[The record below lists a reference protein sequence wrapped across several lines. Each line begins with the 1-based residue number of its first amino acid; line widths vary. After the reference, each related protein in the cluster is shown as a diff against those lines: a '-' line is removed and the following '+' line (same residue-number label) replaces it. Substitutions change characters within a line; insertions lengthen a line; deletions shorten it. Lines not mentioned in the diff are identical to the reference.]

1 MAYTKMF
8 SEELWEKVSDENKE
22 LLDDYILELESTG
35 KSEKTIYQY
44 QADIKG
50 FMTWT
55 VSHGGKDSILD
66 MKKRDFRNFFLKMSK
81 EGVSNARINRLQSSL
96 RNLLLFAENDE
107 DLYED
112 YEINQMRSI
121 KGVPKESVREIVF
134 LEDKEVTGLID
145 YLMEREQYQKALYV
159 SLSYDSAGRRNEVHQ
174 VLKTDFLESNQTN
187 TLVGKRGK
195 KFNLIYFNRTK
206 EIAAKY
212 LEQRG
217 DDDIESLWVT
227 GRGESKR
234 PASYESLYN
243 FAVSFR
249 PIIKELF
256 DKDIDLNS
264 HSFRHSSLENYSNG
278 THSVLR
284 EMGKDALPIDVLKV
298 VAHHSDISTTQSYLK
313 NKDDELLADAFGF

>member
-55 VSHGGKDSILD
+55 VSHGGKESILD

>member
-121 KGVPKESVREIVF
+121 KGVPKESVREIIF
-134 LEDKEVTGLID
+134 LEDDEVTGLID

-206 EIAAKY
+206 EIATKY

-284 EMGKDALPIDVLKV
+284 EMGKNALPIDVLKV

>member
-134 LEDKEVTGLID
+134 LEDDEVTGLID

-174 VLKTDFLESNQTN
+174 VLKTDFLESNKTN

-284 EMGKDALPIDVLKV
+284 EIGKDALPIDVLKV

>member
-22 LLDDYILELESTG
+22 LLDDYILELEATG

-44 QADIKG
+44 KADIKA
-50 FMTWT
+50 FMCWT
-55 VSHGGKDSILD
+55 VSNGGKELILD

-81 EGVSNARINRLQSSL
+81 EGASNARINRLQSSI
-96 RNLLLFAENDE
+96 RNILSYAEGDI

-121 KGVPKESVREIVF
+121 RGVPKESVREIVF
-134 LEDKEVTGLID
+134 LEDEEVTGLID

-234 PASYESLYN
+234 PSSYESLYN

-264 HSFRHSSLENYSNG
+264 HSFRHSSLENFGNG
-278 THSVLR
+278 THIVLR
-284 EMGKDALPIDVLKV
+284 EMGKTALPIDVLKV
-298 VAHHSDISTTQSYLK
+298 LAHHESVSTTQSYLK
-313 NKDDELLADAFGF
+313 NKDAELLASAFDL

>member
-134 LEDKEVTGLID
+134 LEDDEVTGLID

>member
-298 VAHHSDISTTQSYLK
+298 VAHHESVSTTQSYLK
-313 NKDDELLADAFGF
+313 NKDAELLASVFDL

>member
-22 LLDDYILELESTG
+22 LLEDYILELESTG

-134 LEDKEVTGLID
+134 LEDDEVTGLIN

-174 VLKTDFLESNQTN
+174 VIKTDFLESNQTN

>member
-284 EMGKDALPIDVLKV
+284 EMGKNALPIDVLKV

>member
-8 SEELWEKVSDENKE
+8 SEELWKKVSDENKE

-134 LEDKEVTGLID
+134 LEDDEVTGLID

-264 HSFRHSSLENYSNG
+264 HSFRHSSLENFGNG

-284 EMGKDALPIDVLKV
+284 EMGKTALPIDVLKV
-298 VAHHSDISTTQSYLK
+298 LAHHESVSTTQSYLK
-313 NKDDELLADAFGF
+313 NKDNELLADAFGF

>member
-134 LEDKEVTGLID
+134 LEDDEVTGLID

-284 EMGKDALPIDVLKV
+284 EMGKNALPIDVLKV